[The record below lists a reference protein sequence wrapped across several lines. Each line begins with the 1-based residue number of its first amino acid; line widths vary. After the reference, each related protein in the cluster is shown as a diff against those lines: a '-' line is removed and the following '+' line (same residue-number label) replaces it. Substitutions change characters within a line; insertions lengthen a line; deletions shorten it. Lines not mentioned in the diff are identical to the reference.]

1 VSADLSAGSSD
12 EEQSDL
18 VAPRVRFAPSP
29 TGYFHVGGARTALW
43 NWLFARQ
50 HGGTFVLRIEDTDT
64 DRNQEEW
71 VDGIIS
77 ALTWLGITWDEGPH
91 RQSQRGGLYRA
102 AASKLW
108 ASGHLYVCDCTR
120 EAVEERTKGKPT
132 PGYDGFCRDRGLEPG
147 PGRAMRFRVPDEG
160 TTIVHDLI
168 RGDVEFANHTIED
181 FIVVR
186 SNGAPLFVLAV
197 VVDDIDMRITHIIRG
212 EEHLPTTPK
221 ALMLW
226 KALKGPQLPV
236 FAHVPLLVNEN
247 RQKLSKRRDRVA
259 LEDYRAQGYLAEAMR
274 NFLVILGWSPGDGQE
289 FLSVE
294 EMIAEF
300 RLEDVNSSPAFF
312 DVKKLSHFNGVYIRQ
327 LNDAEFAKL
336 CRAWLEAAGL
346 LADDA
351 VLAHLAP
358 LTKERVTTLAEIP
371 GYLEFALVED
381 LVIDEVSYEKAI
393 AGDPMAEQI
402 LVLAISRLAEAEFD
416 PVVLKFEVEAIAEV
430 VERKLAKAQAPIR
443 VATMGRTVGLP
454 LFESLAVLGR
464 RRTLARLHAAVTR
477 LRGGGIAIEGD
488 DAS

>member
-1 VSADLSAGSSD
+1 VAADLPIGTDDGARLGD
-12 EEQSDL
+12 G

-29 TGYFHVGGARTALW
+29 TGFFHVGGARTALW

-50 HGGTFVLRIEDTDT
+50 HGGSLVLRIEDTDT
-64 DRNQEEW
+64 DRNREEW
-71 VDGIIS
+71 VEGIIS
-77 ALTWLGITWDEGPH
+77 ALAWLGVTWDEGPF
-91 RQSQRGGLYRA
+91 RQSERGGLYRA

-108 ASGHLYVCDCTR
+108 AGGHLYACDCTR
-120 EAVEERTKGKPT
+120 EVVEERTKGRPT

-147 PGRAMRFRVPDEG
+147 PGRAMRFRVADEG

-168 RGDVEFANHTIED
+168 RGDVDFANRTIED

-186 SNGAPLFVLAV
+186 SNGVPLFVLAV

-226 KALKGPQLPV
+226 EALKGPQLPV

-259 LEDYRAQGYLAEAMR
+259 LEDYRAQGYLADAMR
-274 NFLVILGWSPGDGQE
+274 NFLVILGWSPGDGRE

-300 RLEDVNSSPAFF
+300 RLENVNSSPAFF
-312 DVKKLSHFNGVYIRQ
+312 DVKKLAHFNGVYIRE
-327 LNDAEFAKL
+327 LSDADFARL
-336 CRAWLEAAGL
+336 CRTWLEPAGL
-346 LADDA
+346 VPDDGL
-351 VLAHLAP
+351 LAHLAP
-358 LTKERVTTLAEIP
+358 LTKERVTTLAEIA
-371 GYLEFALVED
+371 GYLEFALVEE
-381 LVIDEVSYEKAI
+381 LVIDAASWEKAI
-393 AGDPMAEQI
+393 AGDPLAEQI
-402 LVLAISRLAEAEFD
+402 LTLAVSRLAEAEFD

-454 LFESLAVLGR
+454 LFESLAFLGR
-464 RRTLARLHAAVTR
+464 RRTLSRLQAAVARLQA
-477 LRGGGIAIEGD
+477 ED
-488 DAS
+488 